1 MIIRKNIKF
10 LFYLGLIASSQSLA
24 LPNINPSNNI
34 DPIDQGVLNQKQ
46 KELLEESQKQ
56 EDFGSNLKAPQAKS
70 SVVLEG
76 NLPCKI
82 IKNIS
87 IENAEHYP
95 KSKQDS
101 LIAQNISK
109 CMTLKDIKALID
121 TISAHYMEKGY
132 ITSAAFLKQQDL
144 PDIAKGNLTI
154 TVIEGKVDN
163 ISVEGETP
171 LVLDMV
177 FPNMKGKI
185 LNLRDIE
192 QGLDQLNRLPSY
204 QVKIDIQ
211 PSDKPGY
218 SDIVLKKDLA
228 KIPVSADL
236 TLDNSGQKRTGETQA
251 SVFLRLDNMLN
262 LADSM
267 TFYLNKDTDFSNR
280 YKSWYLASGLS
291 IPYGYWLFNYRY
303 TKNESNQ
310 YVPLANFNEK
320 ELLYIGKG
328 HSHSISANRV
338 LYRDGKQKLS
348 LNTGFTSRKTK
359 SVIGPF
365 KLGSSSDLST
375 LNVGLEYSAMSLG
388 GYFRFNPSMTKGLSI
403 FGATKD
409 DNFKNAAKSKF
420 LKFSASS
427 SFYKPLTKD
436 IYYFTSA
443 YGQYSQKNLYS
454 SERLSIGGL
463 YSVRGFK
470 EQRIIGNSGFYWRN
484 ELNWK
489 LMTTP
494 KLGEISLNG
503 SIDTGWLK
511 DEKATRDADGG
522 SLTGASLG
530 LNLSNSISNH
540 SIAVGKPLNY
550 PDSLKPDNWIVYWS
564 TSFNF

>member
-10 LFYLGLIASSQSLA
+10 LFYLGLIISSQSLA
-24 LPNINPSNNI
+24 LSNINPSNNI
-34 DPIDQGVLNQKQ
+34 DLIDQDIINQKQ
-46 KELLEESQKQ
+46 KELLEESQKK
-56 EDFGSNLKAPQAKS
+56 EDFGSNLKTPQAKS
-70 SVVLEG
+70 SVVLED

-109 CMTLKDIKALID
+109 CMTLKDVKSLID

-132 ITSAAFLKQQDL
+132 ITSAAFLKQQNL
-144 PDIAKGNLTI
+144 AKIAKGNLI
-154 TVIEGKVDN
+154 ISVIEGKIDN
-163 ISVEGETP
+163 INVDGENP
-171 LVLDMV
+171 VMLDMV

-218 SDIVLKKDLA
+218 SDIILKKGSS
-228 KIPVSADL
+228 KIPASVDL
-236 TLDNSGQKRTGETQA
+236 SLDNSGQKRTGETQA
-251 SVFLRLDNMLN
+251 SVFLRLDNTLQ
-262 LADSM
+262 LADSL

-280 YKSWYLASGLS
+280 YKSWYIASGLS

-310 YVPLANFNEK
+310 YIPLAAPNYG
-320 ELLYIGKG
+320 ELPYMGKG
-328 HSHSISANRV
+328 RSHSILANRV

-359 SVIGPF
+359 NVAGTF
-365 KLGSSSDLST
+365 TLDSSSNLST
-375 LNVGLEYSAMSLG
+375 LNLGFEYSTILLG

-403 FGATKD
+403 FGATE
-409 DNFKNAAKSKF
+409 DNNLKNSAKSKF
-420 LKFSASS
+420 HKFSASS
-427 SFYKPLTKD
+427 SYYKPLTKD

-470 EQRIIGNSGFYWRN
+470 DQKITGNSGFYWRN

-494 KLGEISLNG
+494 KLGELSLNG

-511 DEKATRDADGG
+511 DEYATRFADGG

-530 LNLSNSISNH
+530 LNLNTSISNH

-550 PDSLKPDNWIVYWS
+550 PGSLKPDDWIIYWS